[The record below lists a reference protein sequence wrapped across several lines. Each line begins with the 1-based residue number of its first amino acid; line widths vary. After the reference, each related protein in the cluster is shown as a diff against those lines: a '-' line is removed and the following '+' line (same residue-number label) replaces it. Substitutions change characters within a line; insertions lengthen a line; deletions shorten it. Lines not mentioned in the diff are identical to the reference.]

1 MVTINSKLLA
11 ALWASLVSQMV
22 KKSACSAGD
31 LGSIPGS
38 GRSSGEGNGY
48 QLQDS
53 CLENS
58 MDKGAWR
65 TTVHGVK
72 KSQTRLSNFHFT
84 HLELSWHLWVC
95 HLACWCVTVSHT
107 EARGLLEINSSTIL
121 DLFGSI
127 SFCCVLGLCRSF
139 KGCALTPS
147 LLFHRYTQYLPQ
159 VASHLWCISYGFSS
173 SHVWMWELDH
183 KEGWELKNWCFRT
196 VVLEKT
202 LESPLDGKE
211 IKPVSPKGNQP
222 LIFIGR
228 TDAEAPIFWP
238 PDVKSQLIGKDP
250 DGGKDWRSKAGE
262 EGDDRGWDEFEQELM
277 KDREPWCAAVHG
289 GAESDT
295 TEQLN
300 NNGLSL

>member
-1 MVTINSKLLA
+1 MEKQ
-11 ALWASLVSQMV
+11 WKQWQSL
-22 KKSACSAGD
+22 
-31 LGSIPGS
+31 LGSKITVYS
-38 GRSSGEGNGY
+38 DCSS
-48 QLQDS
+48 
-53 CLENS
+53 
-58 MDKGAWR
+58 
-65 TTVHGVK
+65 
-72 KSQTRLSNFHFT
+72 
-84 HLELSWHLWVC
+84 
-95 HLACWCVTVSHT
+95 
-107 EARGLLEINSSTIL
+107 EIKR
-121 DLFGSI
+121 
-127 SFCCVLGLCRSF
+127 C
-139 KGCALTPS
+139 
-147 LLFHRYTQYLPQ
+147 LLFERKAMTALDTGLESRGITLPTR
-159 VASHLWCISYGFSS
+159 VCTFKAMIFFS

-289 GAESDT
+289 VAESDT